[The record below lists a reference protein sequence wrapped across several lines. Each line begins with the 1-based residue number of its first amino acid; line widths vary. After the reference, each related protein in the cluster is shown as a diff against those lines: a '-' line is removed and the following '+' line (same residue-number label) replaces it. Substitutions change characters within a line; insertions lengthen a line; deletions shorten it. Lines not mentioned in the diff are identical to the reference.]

1 MGGFNIDTEIRIIL
15 KLLTLDCHPPRYP
28 SPQLIDV
35 RAVLS
40 LFHHGRRE
48 SRPVQVRHFH
58 VDQIRLLNVISRS
71 SSHNGIGSSLGF
83 MNRTLP
89 SASSAGK
96 EGSNTSPGV
105 VQREK

>member
-40 LFHHGRRE
+40 LFHQGRRG

-58 VDQIRLLNVISRS
+58 VDRIRLLNVISGS
-71 SSHNGIGSSLGF
+71 SSHNGIGSSLGS

-89 SASSAGK
+89 SASSASK
-96 EGSNTSPGV
+96 EESNTSPGV